1 MRYSEARAG
10 RIFVIR
16 LEQGDD
22 LHECVERF
30 AKKESV
36 QRAYVLALG
45 ALDEGSKLVCGPKDG
60 KASPV
65 EPMRTAIDEPRELA
79 GVGTIFP
86 DESGAPS
93 LHMHAATG
101 RNDTSITGCTRAGVK
116 VWKVLEVIVQEIVD
130 NPSIRKRDASSG
142 FDMLE
147 PEP

>member
-22 LHECVERF
+22 LHECVEGF
-30 AKKESV
+30 ARKESIE
-36 QRAYVLALG
+36 RAYVLALG

-60 KASPV
+60 NASPV
-65 EPMRTAIDEPRELA
+65 EPMKTSINEPRELA

-86 DESGAPS
+86 DEKGNPS

-101 RNDTSITGCTRAGVK
+101 RNETSITGCTRAGVK
-116 VWKVLEVIVQEIVD
+116 VWKVLEVIVQELVD
-130 NPSIRKRDASSG
+130 NPSIRKRDAASG